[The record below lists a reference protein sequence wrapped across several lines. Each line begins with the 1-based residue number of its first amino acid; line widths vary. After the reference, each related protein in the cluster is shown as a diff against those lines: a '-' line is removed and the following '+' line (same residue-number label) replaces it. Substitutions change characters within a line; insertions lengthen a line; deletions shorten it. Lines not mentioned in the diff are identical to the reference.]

1 MIQFRTELYTNVYY
15 TLVLS
20 PQGMLNKWKKS
31 TYFIN
36 PWHILSIQ
44 ILVAAMVPLVLE
56 VVQW

>member
-1 MIQFRTELYTNVYY
+1 ME
-15 TLVLS
+15 
-20 PQGMLNKWKKS
+20 KKP

-44 ILVAAMVPLVLE
+44 ILVAAMVALVLE